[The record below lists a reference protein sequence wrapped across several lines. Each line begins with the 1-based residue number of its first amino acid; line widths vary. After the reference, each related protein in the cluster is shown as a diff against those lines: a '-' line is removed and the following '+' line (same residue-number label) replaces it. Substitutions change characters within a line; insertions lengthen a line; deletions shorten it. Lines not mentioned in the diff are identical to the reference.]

1 MTMSERFILEDLL
14 NALIELEDTG
24 NKLYTSL
31 SEKTLNDDVS
41 KLFETLARQEMK
53 HKALYQSYK
62 MSLVPKEI
70 VDEDY
75 LSYIKIMLQKNI
87 QFLNIIKAPNDYE
100 KSICQAVQLE
110 KDTILFLMEMKKI
123 VESHHQTEIDEIIAE
138 ERKHLQYLYELDV

>member
-1 MTMSERFILEDLL
+1 MSERFILEDLL